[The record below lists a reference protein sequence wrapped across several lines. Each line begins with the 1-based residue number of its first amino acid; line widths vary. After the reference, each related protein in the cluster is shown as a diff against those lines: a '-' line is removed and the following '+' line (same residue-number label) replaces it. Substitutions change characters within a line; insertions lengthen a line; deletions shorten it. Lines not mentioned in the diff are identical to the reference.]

1 MAHGFSNNFFKL
13 SLMAGIYNEC
23 ALTFDNWNFQ
33 LAVAVGA
40 AAAAAVVA
48 ATYCYPHYVCHSRLE
63 KMI

>member
-1 MAHGFSNNFFKL
+1 MGFLTIFCKL

-40 AAAAAVVA
+40 AAAAVVA
-48 ATYCYPHYVCHSRLE
+48 ATYCCPHYVCHSRLE

>member
-1 MAHGFSNNFFKL
+1 MGFLTTFCKL
-13 SLMAGIYNEC
+13 SPYGWDGIYNEC

-40 AAAAAVVA
+40 AAAAVVA
-48 ATYCYPHYVCHSRLE
+48 ATYCCPHYVCHSRLE